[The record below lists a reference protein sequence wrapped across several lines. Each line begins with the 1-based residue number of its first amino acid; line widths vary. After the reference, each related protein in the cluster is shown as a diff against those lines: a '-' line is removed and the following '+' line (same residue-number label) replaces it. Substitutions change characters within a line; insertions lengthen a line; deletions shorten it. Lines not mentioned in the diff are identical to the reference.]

1 MGDDPE
7 MHYPVKAPAGEEKNR
22 QKIRTGKVIRSRAVW
37 IVVLLI
43 LSYRSLFTVNEE
55 EMVLVT
61 QFGRPVA
68 EYKAAGLRVK
78 WFFQGLTRIDKR
90 LHLYNPR
97 PSEYLTRD
105 KKNLLVETYV
115 IWQVEE
121 PLKYL
126 RTVGDRSGAEMRLH
140 DIVWSS
146 VSADL
151 GRTEL
156 SELVAT
162 DPEQVRL
169 EPLMEKLTRECDEV
183 SRQRYG
189 VRIAS
194 VDVKRINLPTQNR
207 ESVYARMRAE
217 RDRIAKKYRAE
228 GEEEARKIRAEA
240 DRQAEELLSAAY
252 KQTEIIR
259 GEADAQAARI
269 YGRAYSRDP
278 EFYQMVR
285 TLEAY
290 QRILDDKT
298 TAVLSADSELL
309 KLLTEGRNGRL
320 AR

>member
-1 MGDDPE
+1 
-7 MHYPVKAPAGEEKNR
+7 MHYPVKAPAGGRKSR
-22 QKIRTGKVIRSRAVW
+22 QSIRTGRVIRSKVFW

-43 LSYRSLFTVNEE
+43 LSYRTLFTVNEE

-68 EYKAAGLRVK
+68 EYKEAGLRFK

-115 IWQVEE
+115 IWQVQE
-121 PLKYL
+121 PLRYL

-169 EPLMEKLTRECDEV
+169 EPLMEKLTRECDEI

-189 VRIAS
+189 IRIAS

>member
-1 MGDDPE
+1 
-7 MHYPVKAPAGEEKNR
+7 MHYPVKAPAVGEKSR
-22 QKIRTGKVIRSRAVW
+22 QSIRTGRVIRSKVFW
-37 IVVLLI
+37 IVVLMI

-68 EYKAAGLRVK
+68 EYKEVGLRVK

-97 PSEYLTRD
+97 PSEYLIRD

-115 IWQVEE
+115 IWQVED
-121 PLKYL
+121 PLQYL

-162 DPEQVRL
+162 EPEQVRL
-169 EPLMEKLTRECDEV
+169 ETLMEQLTRECNET

-189 VRIAS
+189 IRIAS

-278 EFYQMVR
+278 EFYQMIR

-298 TAVLSADSELL
+298 TAVLSADSELP

>member
-1 MGDDPE
+1 
-7 MHYPVKAPAGEEKNR
+7 MHQPVKTPAGDEQSR
-22 QKIRTGKVIRSRAVW
+22 QMIRTGTVIRSRAFW

-68 EYKAAGLRVK
+68 EYKEAGLRFK

-115 IWQVEE
+115 IWQVDQ
-121 PLKYL
+121 PLRYL

-162 DPEQVRL
+162 DAEQVRL
-169 EPLMEKLTRECDEV
+169 DPLMEKLTRESDEV

-189 VRIAS
+189 IRIAS

-252 KQTEIIR
+252 KETEIIR
-259 GEADAQAARI
+259 GEADARAARI

-278 EFYQMVR
+278 DFYQMVR